1 MTFNLGTPQVIYL
14 VLIAISVTSNAVNH
28 GKSHE
33 PYNGYIALANGV
45 VLIML
50 LAWGGF
56 FS

>member
-1 MTFNLGTPQVIYL
+1 MTFNLGAPQVIYL
-14 VLIAISVTSNAVNH
+14 VLIVISVTTNAVNH
-28 GKSHE
+28 GKPRE
-33 PYNGYIALANGV
+33 PYNGYIAFAREV

>member
-28 GKSHE
+28 GKPHE

>member
-1 MTFNLGTPQVIYL
+1 MIFNLGAPQVIYL
-14 VLIAISVTSNAVNH
+14 VLIVISVTTSTVNH
-28 GKSHE
+28 GKPRE
-33 PYNGYIALANGV
+33 PYNGYIALAREV